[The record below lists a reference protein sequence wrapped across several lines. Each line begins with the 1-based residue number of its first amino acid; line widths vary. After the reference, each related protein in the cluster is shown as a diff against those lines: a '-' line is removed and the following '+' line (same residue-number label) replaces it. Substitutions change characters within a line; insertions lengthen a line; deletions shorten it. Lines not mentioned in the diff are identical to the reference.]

1 MNVEAIL
8 AAKGREVRTVAPEA
22 TVGEA
27 LRRMRAERVGALVVS
42 PDGTTVG
49 GIVSDRD
56 VLYAIADRGVAALG
70 EPVSAAMTAEVFTC
84 SAGDRV
90 GALMATMT
98 DRRIRHIPVV
108 GGDGRLGGIVS
119 IGDVVKHHLDEVR
132 GEADA
137 MREYIAGAAG

>member
-8 AAKGREVRTVAPEA
+8 AAKGREVRTVAPDA

-27 LRRMRAERVGALVVS
+27 LRRMRDERVGALVVS
-42 PDGTTVG
+42 ADGGATVA

-56 VLYAIADRGVAALG
+56 VLHAIADRGAAALG
-70 EPVSAAMTAEVFTC
+70 EAVGGAMTGDVVTC
-84 SAGDRV
+84 SARDRV
-90 GALMATMT
+90 GAIMATMT
-98 DRRIRHIPVV
+98 GRRIRHIPVV
-108 GGDGRLGGIVS
+108 GEDGRLGGIVS

-137 MREYIAGAAG
+137 MREYIATAG

>member
-1 MNVEAIL
+1 
-8 AAKGREVRTVAPEA
+8 
-22 TVGEA
+22 
-27 LRRMRAERVGALVVS
+27 LRDERVGALVVS
-42 PDGTTVG
+42 ADGATVA

-56 VLYAIADRGVAALG
+56 VLHAIADRGVGRARRAGRRGDDQGGGHLL
-70 EPVSAAMTAEVFTC
+70 
-84 SAGDRV
+84 AGDRV

-108 GGDGRLGGIVS
+108 GADGRLGGLVS
-119 IGDVVKHHLDEVR
+119 IGDVVKHRLDEVR

>member
-22 TVGEA
+22 AVGEA
-27 LRRMRAERVGALVVS
+27 LRRMRDERVGALVVS
-42 PDGTTVG
+42 ADGATVA

-56 VLYAIADRGVAALG
+56 VLYAIADRGVGRAGRAG
-70 EPVSAAMTAEVFTC
+70 RRGDDQEVVTC

-108 GGDGRLGGIVS
+108 GADGRLGGIVS

>member
-22 TVGEA
+22 AVGEA
-27 LRRMRAERVGALVVS
+27 LRRLRDERVGALVVS
-42 PDGTTVG
+42 PDGAAVA

-56 VLYAIADRGVAALG
+56 VLYAIADRGIGALD
-70 EPVSAAMTAEVFTC
+70 ELIDAVMTAKVFTC

-90 GALMATMT
+90 SAIMATMT
-98 DRRIRHIPVV
+98 NRRFRHIPVV
-108 GGDGRLGGIVS
+108 GADGRLGGIVS
-119 IGDVVKHHLDEVR
+119 IGDVVKHHLDEIQ

-137 MREYIAGAAG
+137 MREYIAGAGG